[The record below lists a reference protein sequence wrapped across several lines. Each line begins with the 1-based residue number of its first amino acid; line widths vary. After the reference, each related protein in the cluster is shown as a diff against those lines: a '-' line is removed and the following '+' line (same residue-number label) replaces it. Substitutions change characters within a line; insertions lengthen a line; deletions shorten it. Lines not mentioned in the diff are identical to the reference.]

1 MKPKLNYTSNGTKGH
16 PKDNCQTPPYAVAPL
31 IQHLNPKWTIWEPA
45 AGKMGLAFEL
55 MNHVFQVLHTD
66 IQRGKDFLELNAPPH
81 GFSFEAI
88 ITNPPFS
95 LKYKFLARCYEIG
108 KPFALLMPIDTLGAQ
123 TAQRLFDQ
131 HGVQVIIMD
140 KRIDFIMPNKG
151 EGGSAQFNSA
161 WFTHGL
167 NLPAQLNFV
176 SIAAEKAA
184 YVKSLQYAMQHPL
197 GEVEQA

>member
-31 IQHLNPKWTIWEPA
+31 IPLLKMNQSRGWANRQWVIWEC
-45 AGKMGLAFEL
+45 AGGNHNLAQEIANFNR
-55 MNHVFQVLHTD
+55 NHVISTD
-66 IQRGKDFLELNAPPH
+66 IQWGFNFLDPATVDRIDP
-81 GFSFEAI
+81 FDAI

-123 TAQRLFDQ
+123 TAQRLFDR

-140 KRIDFIMPNKG
+140 KRIDLIMPNKG

-184 YVKSLQYAMQHPL
+184 YNATRTRS
-197 GEVEQA
+197 